1 MPISNHIKF
10 ELEFSGW
17 QGAKIDDGGALIR
30 PADAK
35 EIAHAIAADMEHRF
49 NEANKF
55 GTLKV
60 KVKQLT
66 P

>member
-1 MPISNHIKF
+1 MSTPIRF

-17 QGAKIDDGGALIR
+17 QRARINDEGEVIR
-30 PADAK
+30 PADAR
-35 EIAHAIAADMEHRF
+35 EIAHAIGADMEHRF

-60 KVKQLT
+60 KVKQLA

>member
-1 MPISNHIKF
+1 MKVTMSKPIKF

-17 QGAKIDDGGALIR
+17 QRARIDSDGAVIR

-35 EIAHAIAADMEHRF
+35 QIAHAIAADMEHRF
-49 NEANKF
+49 NDAGKF

-60 KVKQLT
+60 KVKQL
-66 P
+66 

>member
-1 MPISNHIKF
+1 MSQSIKF

-17 QGAKIDDGGALIR
+17 QRAKIDSDGDVIR

-49 NEANKF
+49 NEAGKF

-60 KVKQLT
+60 KVKVKQL
-66 P
+66 